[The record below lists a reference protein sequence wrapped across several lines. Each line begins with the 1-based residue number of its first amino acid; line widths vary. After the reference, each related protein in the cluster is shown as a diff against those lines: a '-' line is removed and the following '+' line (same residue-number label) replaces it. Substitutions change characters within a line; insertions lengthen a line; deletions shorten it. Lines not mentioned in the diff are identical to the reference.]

1 MGASDH
7 RGRGKVRET
16 EPLFNRVAVLRT
28 ERALSRQQLA
38 DAMAV
43 NYQTIGYI
51 ERGDYNPSLDLA
63 LRMGEFFGVPVE
75 AIFSR
80 TPLAPLSQQL
90 YSHHITQAPGG
101 TR

>member
-1 MGASDH
+1 VAASD
-7 RGRGKVRET
+7 RRNRGKVREA
-16 EPLFNRVAVLRT
+16 EPLHNRVAVLRT

-90 YSHHITQAPGG
+90 YSHNINQAPGG